1 MRIHSH
7 IFIDDLTCKNVKY
20 MLNTHLHTYTHI
32 YIQAC
37 TKTFVGTNILIV
49 KSGATK
55 WVGSQTREKKR
66 SFPLYNY
73 QLYLIL
79 IIFIIFTTKQNS
91 P

>member
-1 MRIHSH
+1 MSNTKLRTHIH
-7 IFIDDLTCKNVKY
+7 I
-20 MLNTHLHTYTHI
+20 YTHTHT

-37 TKTFVGTNILIV
+37 TKIFVGTNILIV
-49 KSGATK
+49 KRGTAK
-55 WVGSQTREKKR
+55 WAGGQPGEKKR